1 MSKRIP
7 LNPNVLRWA
16 RETAGWSLEDVVLK
30 MKKDVDTVS
39 AWETGVESPTYVQLE
54 KLAYQLFKR
63 SIALFFFPELPKE
76 KTPKQSFRTLP
87 NQEISRIS
95 PRVRF
100 LIRQAQAMQIN
111 LAELNDSI
119 NPATRQIVRDLHF
132 PTDSTVSEMASA
144 VREYLGV
151 TLTDQFRW
159 QNVDEAFKAWR
170 GTLERNGV
178 FIFKEAFKDDQ
189 FSGFCLYDR
198 TFPLIYVNNSNP
210 DVRQIFTLF
219 HELAHLLLGTG
230 GIDTRQNTYITGL
243 KGDARKIEILCN
255 GFVGGFLVP
264 DGDFDRRTNR
274 TDIDEKKISDLS
286 KQYKVSRE
294 VILRKFL
301 DRGAVSRR
309 YYQEMTAKWDRHAPK
324 KSGTGGDYYRTKGAY
339 LGQGYLEMAF
349 GRYYQQKIS
358 VEQLANYLGV
368 KVKNVAGMESLLFD
382 KGAAA

>member
-1 MSKRIP
+1 M
-7 LNPNVLRWA
+7 
-16 RETAGWSLEDVVLK
+16 
-30 MKKDVDTVS
+30 
-39 AWETGVESPTYVQLE
+39 
-54 KLAYQLFKR
+54 
-63 SIALFFFPELPKE
+63 
-76 KTPKQSFRTLP
+76 
-87 NQEISRIS
+87 
-95 PRVRF
+95 
-100 LIRQAQAMQIN
+100 
-111 LAELNDSI
+111 
-119 NPATRQIVRDLHF
+119 
-132 PTDSTVSEMASA
+132 
-144 VREYLGV
+144 
-151 TLTDQFRW
+151 
-159 QNVDEAFKAWR
+159 
-170 GTLERNGV
+170 
-178 FIFKEAFKDDQ
+178 
-189 FSGFCLYDR
+189 
-198 TFPLIYVNNSNP
+198 
-210 DVRQIFTLF
+210 
-219 HELAHLLLGTG
+219 GTG